1 MTVIRGCEL
10 PEDVSYDVERDV
22 WVRRTGHE
30 IICGMTDIAQTR
42 CGKIVSLHFRRRG
55 RVVER
60 GSSLC
65 TIESAKWVGPFP
77 TPLAGEIVET
87 NAEGFAAD
95 PLMVNTDPYGA
106 GWLVRLRPSRLE
118 EEWGLLLD
126 GPAAVEAYARRIAE
140 LEIHCYRCAEEEET
154 S

>member
-1 MTVIRGCEL
+1 MNVVRGCEL
-10 PEDVSYDVERDV
+10 PGDVSYDVERDV
-22 WVRRTGHE
+22 WVRRAGQE
-30 IICGMTDIAQTR
+30 IVCGMTDVAQTR

-55 RVVER
+55 RLAAR
-60 GSSLC
+60 GTSLC

-77 TPLAGEIVET
+77 TPLTGEIVET
-87 NAEGFAAD
+87 NGTGFAAD

-106 GWLVRLRPSRLE
+106 GWLVRLRPTRLE

-126 GPAAVEAYARRIAE
+126 GEAAVEAYTKRIAE
-140 LEIHCYRCAEEEET
+140 LEIHCYRCADGEET